1 LTALA
6 APITLQS
13 LALLW
18 GDRPDR
24 GWGSG
29 RAFLLSLTISRPAF
43 TFEKSSMLTN
53 ARTKAAPRSRQLL
66 RAGVCER
73 FATIRMPQLGS
84 TLEQSLCVEPN
95 KWGYDRG

>member
-1 LTALA
+1 
-6 APITLQS
+6 
-13 LALLW
+13 
-18 GDRPDR
+18 
-24 GWGSG
+24 
-29 RAFLLSLTISRPAF
+29 
-43 TFEKSSMLTN
+43 MLTN